1 MSTNY
6 PKLLLLILILGT
18 GVLFRLYNVSF
29 DDLWYDEIISFWVAN
44 PNFSNAVTFNA
55 HNQLEDAPFFYNFIL
70 KFHFH
75 IFGYSV
81 LVGRSLSAIFG
92 ILSIFTIIYL
102 DRQISKN
109 NNKI

>member
-44 PNFSNAVTFNA
+44 PIFSNAATFNA
-55 HNQLEDAPFFYNFIL
+55 HNEIEDAPFLYNFIL
-70 KFHFH
+70 KFHF
-75 IFGYSV
+75 
-81 LVGRSLSAIFG
+81 LSLSLKTDYI
-92 ILSIFTIIYL
+92 SI
-102 DRQISKN
+102 RWKISWMKLQT
-109 NNKI
+109 KP

>member
-44 PNFSNAVTFNA
+44 P
-55 HNQLEDAPFFYNFIL
+55 
-70 KFHFH
+70 
-75 IFGYSV
+75 IF
-81 LVGRSLSAIFG
+81 
-92 ILSIFTIIYL
+92 
-102 DRQISKN
+102 
-109 NNKI
+109 